1 MRELASTR
9 NLSDN
14 ALAYLQ
20 ARPGKEFENAD
31 IAHYFN
37 ADPRVLRPLLG
48 KLADAGK
55 ISEIVRGKRRKYF
68 FREMAPAAVPRQSPI
83 THKVYVLPA
92 VLAERGREIAAHRER
107 NPSYFGP
114 QREQIFE
121 SVK

>member
-31 IAHYFN
+31 IAHYFA
-37 ADPRVLRPLLG
+37 ADPKVLRPLLG

-55 ISEIVRGKRRKYF
+55 INEVVRGKRRKYF
-68 FREMAPAAVPRQSPI
+68 VRKLAPAAEPRQPRI
-83 THKVYVLPA
+83 THKVYALPA
-92 VLAERGREIAAHRER
+92 VMAERGREIQSDRAAF
-107 NPSYFGP
+107 PS
-114 QREQIFE
+114 RHI
-121 SVK
+121 